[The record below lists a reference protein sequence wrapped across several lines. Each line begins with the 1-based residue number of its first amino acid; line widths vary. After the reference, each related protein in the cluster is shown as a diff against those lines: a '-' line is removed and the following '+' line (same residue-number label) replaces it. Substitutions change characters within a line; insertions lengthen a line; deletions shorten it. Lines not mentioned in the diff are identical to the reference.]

1 MSKRE
6 KGSGLPLDTPWIE
19 HRPVWFMDTSQ
30 GGVLVYQL
38 DETKVLM
45 LEHASPTARVIPSDH
60 SVHADHNF
68 PLDCADQTVRPDP
81 SDHPDCPER
90 ASSVLLLTAKE
101 PLGSD
106 EPGR

>member
-1 MSKRE
+1 
-6 KGSGLPLDTPWIE
+6 
-19 HRPVWFMDTSQ
+19 MDTTQ

-38 DETKVLM
+38 DQTKVFM
-45 LEHASPTARVIPSDH
+45 SDHASPTARVILSDH

-68 PLDCADQTVRPDP
+68 LLDRADQTVRPDP

-101 PLGSD
+101 SPGSD